1 MRANTKKMN
10 LDMPQ
15 GFGDGTELPVRII
28 EAQSPGQLPE
38 HLMPDV
44 LVRFF
49 HEKMKPY
56 HDEADDVR
64 RGLDYALSD
73 QPGRG
78 GVVLLAELHHKLVGG
93 LVMLNTGMKG
103 YVPEYLLLF
112 VAVHP
117 ESRGRGIGEKLIRQ
131 ALERVDGA
139 VKLHVEPD
147 NPALRL
153 YQRIGFESKYLEMRC
168 VQP

>member
-1 MRANTKKMN
+1 MRVSAERMS
-10 LDMPQ
+10 LDLPQ
-15 GFGDGTELPVRII
+15 PFDEGAKLPIRII
-28 EAQSPGQLPE
+28 EARSPDQLPE
-38 HLMPDV
+38 HLLPDV

-56 HDEADDVR
+56 HDEAADVR
-64 RGLDYALSD
+64 RGLDYALSS
-73 QPGRG
+73 QAGRG
-78 GVVLLAELHHKLVGG
+78 GFVLLVELDHKLVGG

-103 YVPEYLLLF
+103 YVPEYLVLF
-112 VAVHP
+112 VVVHP
-117 ESRGRGIGEKLIRQ
+117 EFRGRGIGERLIRE

-153 YQRIGFESKYLEMRC
+153 YRRIGFEKKYLEMRY